1 MLNVDDLIRS
11 CQAVVFDCA
20 DTLLRLDPPRE
31 VIFRDAAAEAGLELQ
46 LDDVARAY
54 ELVDFAVKIK
64 SSELRSVAVKS
75 EFYRAYNAALCAALG
90 IVQSMGALNSS
101 PDPALLGT
109 PPLGRIR
116 RRGRNTAGYW
126 SSACPST
133 FSRTGITGSRT
144 SFDRQDCASSC
155 TMWQLPRLLAL
166 KNRIAPVSMP
176 F

>member
-64 SSELRSVAVKS
+64 SSELEV
-75 EFYRAYNAALCAALG
+75 
-90 IVQSMGALNSS
+90 
-101 PDPALLGT
+101 
-109 PPLGRIR
+109 
-116 RRGRNTAGYW
+116 RRGQIRVL
-126 SSACPST
+126 
-133 FSRTGITGSRT
+133 SR
-144 SFDRQDCASSC
+144 
-155 TMWQLPRLLAL
+155 L
-166 KNRIAPVSMP
+166 
-176 F
+176 